1 LSLRVPICPHVSL
14 WEKIGT
20 QGIKFL
26 ANNHSKLSII
36 LPRYSYK
43 NTHKVHKFAKL
54 HKVATRHWNTYRRK
68 SHTRTQFDTVYHAI
82 RHCHTVQHFPLLVIA
97 TQWNTYRRNTRYT
110 HARTYARTHAL
121 LLLHHSSLIHCNT
134 FRCHT
139 FRRHTFRRN
148 TSFTDRRKTC
158 RQSETCRADIIHGPS
173 YCNTQVQHK
182 IFYYSQ
188 NPIKILSAKTGYYS
202 SIAEILFAI
211 KAKPQNRQHCQGNFY
226 N

>member
-1 LSLRVPICPHVSL
+1 MVINLNL
-14 WEKIGT
+14 WEKIGN

-110 HARTYARTHAL
+110 HARTYARTHCYFYTTRHWYTATLSAVTLSVVTLSAATQVL
-121 LLLHHSSLIHCNT
+121 LTDVKHAARVKRAGQTLFMDLHTATLKCNT
-134 FRCHT
+134 
-139 FRRHTFRRN
+139 
-148 TSFTDRRKTC
+148 K
-158 RQSETCRADIIHGPS
+158 
-173 YCNTQVQHK
+173 
-182 IFYYSQ
+182 YST
-188 NPIKILSAKTGYYS
+188 IVKILSK
-202 SIAEILFAI
+202 F
-211 KAKPQNRQHCQGNFY
+211 
-226 N
+226 